1 MLIGKHSYNTIRKT
15 PFLKCIHIIHMY
27 SFHSRNINTP
37 LIYTFTLKKKIL
49 YSDKKILY
57 SDKKILYSDSFAFL
71 FFVLV
76 CCRQQDH

>member
-57 SDKKILYSDSFAFL
+57 SDSFAFL